1 MPQMISNE
9 YVPASVLTLCN
20 VRPPPWPPPTPA
32 PSICDPAPPSSEVNG
47 LNARKANMKTH
58 NVMRDR
64 SSMPPNVEVIS
75 IGSGQ
80 TMIYIILYNII
91 YNYIIFYF
99 IFYKKNEMTNLITLV
114 VSCTSILLILLGV
127 SLTPVVPCRIK
138 VQYFI
143 FIYYFHVII

>member
-1 MPQMISNE
+1 MFSLSCAIHVLKFYQSINKLINKSTKYSCSSKARLNNVNLGLVRETGIDYEHP
-9 YVPASVLTLCN
+9 PASVSTLCN

-58 NVMRDR
+58 SVMRDR

-80 TMIYIILYNII
+80 TMDI
-91 YNYIIFYF
+91 
-99 IFYKKNEMTNLITLV
+99 
-114 VSCTSILLILLGV
+114 
-127 SLTPVVPCRIK
+127 
-138 VQYFI
+138 
-143 FIYYFHVII
+143 